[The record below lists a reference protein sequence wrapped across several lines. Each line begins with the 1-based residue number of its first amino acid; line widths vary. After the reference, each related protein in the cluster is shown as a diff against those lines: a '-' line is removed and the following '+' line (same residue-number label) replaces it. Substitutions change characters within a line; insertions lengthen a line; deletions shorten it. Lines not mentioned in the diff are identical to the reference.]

1 MSKVAKNTIMIMA
14 ITMLCKL
21 IGFGR
26 EIALGSI
33 YGFSNYGGIYLA
45 VVNIPDIIFA
55 LVGTCIMTTFIP
67 LHYDIER
74 EKGLIRAKE
83 FLNNVSTITIIMSII
98 IAIVSLIFTEDIVKL
113 FAMGLEGE
121 NLEIATKFTKILIP
135 GGFFISISGIISA
148 YLNINDDFI
157 SSTFV
162 SIPFNIIVITTIII
176 SSNNSPYI
184 MIVGTMIGMIS
195 KFLLQFI
202 VAYKKGYRYKFTLNL
217 SDEYLHKMIKLS
229 APILIGVAVSQINA
243 VADKSIAT
251 TLGLESVSALSYA
264 NRLNG
269 FVMGVFTASLIS
281 VIYPRLSEL
290 LVNKNKEGFIDIT
303 TKSINIMSIFIIP
316 ISVGSIVL
324 SKPIVRILF
333 ERGQFN
339 EQATHMTSIALAC
352 YSIGMIAYTL
362 RDILGKIFYSL
373 KDTKTPMINGVLA
386 VILNIILNILLS
398 RSLGYAGLAL
408 ATSISSIVCVM
419 LLLVKLKKKTGY
431 FGEDK
436 ILKTIVK
443 VSIASIG
450 MGFIVRIIYVYM
462 EKLAIQD
469 ILKIII
475 SVLVGAGMYM
485 ISIYILKIREVN
497 LIIDIAI
504 QFKEKLLKLS
514 KFKIKN

>member
-1 MSKVAKNTIMIMA
+1 MGKVAKNTIMIMA
-14 ITMLCKL
+14 ITILCKL

-33 YGFSNYGGIYLA
+33 YGFSDYGGIYLA

-74 EKGLIRAKE
+74 EQGLTRAKE
-83 FLNNVSTITIIMSII
+83 FLNNVSTITIIISII
-98 IAIVSLIFTEDIVKL
+98 IAIISLIFTEDIVKL
-113 FAMGLEGE
+113 FAMGLEGK
-121 NLEIATKFTKILIP
+121 NLDTAIKFTKILIP
-135 GGFFISISGIISA
+135 GGFFISIAGIINA

-157 SSTFV
+157 TPAFV
-162 SIPFNIIVITTIII
+162 SIPFNIIVIATIII
-176 SSNNSPYI
+176 SSKTSPYI
-184 MIVGTMIGMIS
+184 MIIGTMLGMIS
-195 KFLLQFI
+195 KFLLQVI

-251 TLGLESVSALSYA
+251 TLGLQSVSALSYA

-269 FVMGVFTASLIS
+269 FVIGVFTASLIS

-290 LVNKNKEGFIDIT
+290 LVNENKEGFIDII
-303 TKSINIMSIFIIP
+303 TKSINSMAILIIP
-316 ISVGSIVL
+316 ISLGSIVL

-339 EQATHMTSIALAC
+339 EQATHMTAIALSC
-352 YSIGMIAYTL
+352 YSVGMIAYTL

-373 KDTKTPMINGVLA
+373 KDTKTPMVNGVFA
-386 VILNIILNILLS
+386 VILNIVLNIVLS
-398 RSLGYAGLAL
+398 KRLGYAGLAL
-408 ATSISSIVCVM
+408 ATSISSILCVI
-419 LLLVKLKKKTGY
+419 LLFIKLKKKAGY

-436 ILKTIVK
+436 ILNTVAKST
-443 VSIASIG
+443 IASIV
-450 MGFIVRIIYVYM
+450 MACIVTLVYIYM
-462 EKLAIQD
+462 QKLVHQD
-469 ILKIII
+469 ILSVSI
-475 SVLVGAGMYM
+475 SILVGASIYM
-485 ISIYILKIREVN
+485 ILIYVLKVREVSF
-497 LIIDIAI
+497 IIDII
-504 QFKEKLLKLS
+504 NKLKIKMLKLC
-514 KFKIKN
+514 K

>member
-162 SIPFNIIVITTIII
+162 SIPFNIIVITTII
-176 SSNNSPYI
+176 
-184 MIVGTMIGMIS
+184 
-195 KFLLQFI
+195 
-202 VAYKKGYRYKFTLNL
+202 
-217 SDEYLHKMIKLS
+217 
-229 APILIGVAVSQINA
+229 
-243 VADKSIAT
+243 
-251 TLGLESVSALSYA
+251 
-264 NRLNG
+264 
-269 FVMGVFTASLIS
+269 
-281 VIYPRLSEL
+281 
-290 LVNKNKEGFIDIT
+290 
-303 TKSINIMSIFIIP
+303 
-316 ISVGSIVL
+316 
-324 SKPIVRILF
+324 
-333 ERGQFN
+333 
-339 EQATHMTSIALAC
+339 
-352 YSIGMIAYTL
+352 
-362 RDILGKIFYSL
+362 
-373 KDTKTPMINGVLA
+373 
-386 VILNIILNILLS
+386 
-398 RSLGYAGLAL
+398 
-408 ATSISSIVCVM
+408 
-419 LLLVKLKKKTGY
+419 
-431 FGEDK
+431 
-436 ILKTIVK
+436 
-443 VSIASIG
+443 
-450 MGFIVRIIYVYM
+450 
-462 EKLAIQD
+462 
-469 ILKIII
+469 
-475 SVLVGAGMYM
+475 
-485 ISIYILKIREVN
+485 
-497 LIIDIAI
+497 
-504 QFKEKLLKLS
+504 
-514 KFKIKN
+514 